1 MNRRR
6 NQRMLVAAWITG
18 LALCVVLP
26 TETEAQQ
33 ASGEAVR
40 EGARVYGA
48 TCGRCHNPRSPLE
61 RRDREWVTIANHMR
75 VRANLTGKQVRS
87 VLAFLQ
93 ATNSDPRERVPL
105 PAGPTAPRGGAEIQL
120 RTGAASTDPQVIAR
134 GKGLTDEKACLGC
147 HVIGSGGGQLGPS
160 LNRAVS
166 RRSVDFV
173 RRKLAD
179 PTFDDA
185 TSMMPNFGLTSEQI
199 EAIVAFLATLDAK

>member
-1 MNRRR
+1 MNRRPSHR
-6 NQRMLVAAWITG
+6 IRVAAWVTG
-18 LALCVVLP
+18 VALVLALP
-26 TETEAQQ
+26 TGTAAQQ
-33 ASGEAVR
+33 ASSAAVT
-40 EGARVYGA
+40 EGARIYGV

-93 ATNSDPRERVPL
+93 ATNSDPRERVLL
-105 PAGPTAPRGGAEIQL
+105 PEGPGAGQAGAGTQL
-120 RTGAASTDPQVIAR
+120 RTGAASTDPEVIAR
-134 GKGLTDEKACLGC
+134 GKALTDEKACLGC

-160 LNRAVS
+160 LNGAVS
-166 RRSVDFV
+166 RRSVNFV

-199 EAIVAFLATLDAK
+199 EAIVAFLAMLDAN

>member
-6 NQRMLVAAWITG
+6 NQRILVAGWFTG
-18 LALCVVLP
+18 LALCVALP
-26 TETEAQQ
+26 TKTEAQQ
-33 ASGEAVR
+33 ASGAAVT
-40 EGARVYGA
+40 EGARIYGV

-105 PAGPTAPRGGAEIQL
+105 PEGPAARPAGAATQL

-134 GKGLTDEKACLGC
+134 GKTLTDEKACLGC
-147 HVIGSGGGQLGPS
+147 HVIGKTGGPVGPS
-160 LNRAVS
+160 LTGVLNR
-166 RRSVDFV
+166 RDTDYV
-173 RRKLAD
+173 RRKVAD
-179 PTFDDA
+179 PTFDNE
-185 TSMMPNFGLTSEQI
+185 TSMMPNFGLTSDQI
-199 EAIVAFLATLDAK
+199 EAIVAFLASLKDS